1 MSVYFKMFFKKLG
14 KGHLLPP
21 VVICLDTGLAEGASE
36 WAHQPFHGFARNMIK
51 CCLFW
56 GLLLA
61 VMFAL
66 PMPGKEGPCG
76 LP

>member
-1 MSVYFKMFFKKLG
+1 MSAYFKMFFKKLG

-21 VVICLDTGLAEGASE
+21 AVISLAEGASE
-36 WAHQPFHGFARNMIK
+36 WAHQPLHGFARNMTK

-61 VMFAL
+61 MMFAL